1 MKTRRTRRYNS
12 LGRRIYT
19 TLNKT
24 SRQPTYSNTEPRF
37 VMTCQSRSNGGGKG
51 CTNAG
56 CGDQC
61 CLLSFLVSDISFNNW
76 MSDISGIGVGQT
88 LLNAPNGAVIGTI
101 KEIVFPCACCQVIGL
116 IGDNSYNNFPLDM
129 RILAKPASGSCANS
143 RYTGGNLSTAQAGD
157 ISGNPTIEEKY
168 EVLGTS
174 NVGAPYR
181 HPIKGWRQTLDCC
194 PCPTYIVTTYGSESI
209 TILPSSRLI
218 GIKVTSPNGYIG
230 HIISATHKDLEYSTL
245 VLSAGPEG
253 DACVL
258 TEGETLTVGPFYASA
273 YLTYPFVIDKLTIAP
288 GNYARS
294 AAVHNIYRDN
304 YSGPKSAGSGCC
316 PGGGQARSGIQG
328 RTHRPIIRSGMQP
341 KPNICCS
348 TGKAVPK
355 CNISGTSG
363 CVEENNYAYDY
374 YQYLHNK
381 RCKSF
386 ERSQEKF
393 FPMVGGIQATMGTC
407 PTSCRTSSGRG
418 RCCQRSEYRKS
429 GCCPECMCV
438 CIQTVTFGVTPPDIQ
453 VGDSVTQTNTGTG
466 YVATGTVTAV
476 TLSEGGNFG
485 TMDVEVTDCENR
497 PFLTSASS
505 GGAGGN
511 LVISNYPDVSLF
523 TVSTGTSGT
532 AGGAKECNM
541 SINKTTWKPNNRKFS
556 KQGAV
561 TSSGRLERLKLD
573 TIRTANSK
581 CPKGMP
587 PHHPRCRTIVG
598 RNGTSTQTFLA
609 PKGPYLAGRPRFT
622 GWIYNAR
629 HPERVCMLKYRQ
641 QPFGIPQLT
650 NRQRATRS
658 NRLVNVDP
666 KARGVVG
673 VWQRGNT
680 NPRAPGCKCLA
691 EGSPGCP
698 HANCQAA
705 CGTGQMAI
713 NPGVPCCN

>member
-1 MKTRRTRRYNS
+1 MLTFNMKTRRTRRYNS

-61 CLLSFLVSDISFNNW
+61 CLLSFLVSDISFNDW

-88 LLNAPNGAVIGTI
+88 LLNTSNGAVIGTI

-116 IGDNSYNNFPLDM
+116 IGNDEYNNFPLDM

-181 HPIKGWRQTLDCC
+181 NPIKGWRQTLDCC
-194 PCPTYIVTTYGSESI
+194 PCPTYIVTTYGNESI
-209 TILPSSRLI
+209 TILPASRLI

-230 HIISATHKDLEYSTL
+230 HIISVTQKNLEYSTL

-258 TEGETLTVGPFYASA
+258 SEGETLTVGPLYASA

-294 AAVHNIYRDN
+294 GAVHNIYRDN
-304 YSGPKSAGSGCC
+304 YSRLKSADGGCC

-348 TGKAVPK
+348 TGKFATK
-355 CNISGTSG
+355 CNRDPNG
-363 CVEENNYAYDY
+363 CIEKNNYAYDY

-393 FPMVGGIQATMGTC
+393 FPIVDGVQATLGSCEPGT
-407 PTSCRTSSGRG
+407 
-418 RCCQRSEYRKS
+418 CQRSVYRKS
-429 GCCPECMCV
+429 GCCHCCV
-438 CIQTVTFGVTPPDIQ
+438 NTVQVLEWTVNGESEPDIGSTITQ
-453 VGDSVTQTNTGTG
+453 GDTIGVGPTGI
-466 YVATGTVTAV
+466 V
-476 TLSEGGNFG
+476 LS
-485 TMDVEVTDCENR
+485 
-497 PFLTSASS
+497 
-505 GGAGGN
+505 
-511 LVISNYPDVSLF
+511 
-523 TVSTGTSGT
+523 VSTSTAGTTMTISVQLFHCTAKRFLSGALGYTGT
-532 AGGAKECNM
+532 AGGGSYFWA
-541 SINKTTWKPNNRKFS
+541 SIPTSTNSESGRRLGLGPITIYKPNNRKFS

-587 PHHPRCRTIVG
+587 PNHPRCRTIVG

-705 CGTGQMAI
+705 CGTGQMAV

>member
-1 MKTRRTRRYNS
+1 MLTFNMKTRRTRRYNS

-37 VMTCQSRSNGGGKG
+37 VMTCQSRSNSGGKG

-61 CLLSFLVSDISFNNW
+61 CLLSFLVSDISFNDW

-88 LLNAPNGAVIGTI
+88 LVNASDSATIGTI

-116 IGDNSYNNFPLDM
+116 IGNDEYNNFPLDM

-143 RYTGGNLSTAQAGD
+143 RYTGGNLSTTQAGD

-181 HPIKGWRQTLDCC
+181 NPIKGWRKTLDCC
-194 PCPTYIVTTYGSESI
+194 LCENYQLTGNFSQTPNTNTLIGSTIASAGGDGFSGIIEGYSYIPGTSFGYSLTIQTTNCPPKNIPSGVATVSTESYSNNFTI
-209 TILPSSRLI
+209 TATNGLSGRTRLI
-218 GIKVTSPNGYIG
+218 
-230 HIISATHKDLEYSTL
+230 AD
-245 VLSAGPEG
+245 
-253 DACVL
+253 D
-258 TEGETLTVGPFYASA
+258 
-273 YLTYPFVIDKLTIAP
+273 
-288 GNYARS
+288 
-294 AAVHNIYRDN
+294 IYQDN

-348 TGKAVPK
+348 TGKFATK
-355 CNISGTSG
+355 CNRDPNG
-363 CVEENNYAYDY
+363 CIEKNNYAYDY

-393 FPMVGGIQATMGTC
+393 FPIVNGVQATLGSCAQGT
-407 PTSCRTSSGRG
+407 
-418 RCCQRSEYRKS
+418 CQRSVYRKS
-429 GCCPECMCV
+429 GCCECCV
-438 CIQTVTFGVTPPDIQ
+438 SLVQVLEWTVPTTPPLVAEPDIGSTITQ
-453 VGDSVTQTNTGTG
+453 GDTIGVGPTGIVLG
-466 YVATGTVTAV
+466 
-476 TLSEGGNFG
+476 
-485 TMDVEVTDCENR
+485 
-497 PFLTSASS
+497 
-505 GGAGGN
+505 
-511 LVISNYPDVSLF
+511 
-523 TVSTGTSGT
+523 VSTSGPTMTISVQLHCTAKRFLSSGT
-532 AGGAKECNM
+532 AGLGYTGTAGGVPINWS
-541 SINKTTWKPNNRKFS
+541 SIPTSTNSESGRRLGLGPITTYKPNNRKFS

-573 TIRTANSK
+573 TIRTSNSK
-581 CPKGMP
+581 CPKGQ
-587 PHHPRCRTIVG
+587 RCRTIVG

-609 PKGPYLAGRPRFT
+609 PKGPYFSGKPRFT
-622 GWIYNAR
+622 GWMYNAR
-629 HPERVCMLKYRQ
+629 HPERICMLKYRQ

-698 HANCQAA
+698 HANCHAA
-705 CGTGQMAI
+705 CGTGQMAV